1 MSRRHRQSPVVPIVF
16 LLLVFGRSAF
26 RFSYRTVRAIVR
38 SVTSGVSISLH
49 RLLEPSSILGS
60 VAIGVIIGLIFYYI
74 HFRKKSR
81 EEAAETD
88 TEEEEDEAP
97 AAPFCPPIMTNT
109 APDSDGEDYVP
120 PTYRQS
126 GS

>member
-1 MSRRHRQSPVVPIVF
+1 MSRRHRQNPVVPIVF

-49 RLLEPSSILGS
+49 KLLEPSSILGS
-60 VAIGVIIGLIFYYI
+60 VAIGVIIGLVFYYI
-74 HFRKKSR
+74 RYRKKSR
-81 EEAAETD
+81 EEAAEAD
-88 TEEEEDEAP
+88 TEDEEDEQAE
-97 AAPFCPPIMTNT
+97 PFCPPIITNT
-109 APDSDGEDYVP
+109 AADSSEEVYNP
-120 PTYRQS
+120 PMYRRS

>member
-26 RFSYRTVRAIVR
+26 KFSYRTVRAIVR
-38 SVTSGVSISLH
+38 SVTSGVSINLH
-49 RLLEPSSILGS
+49 KLLEPSSILGS
-60 VAIGVIIGLIFYYI
+60 VAIGVIIGLVFYYI
-74 HFRKKSR
+74 RYRKKSR
-81 EEAAETD
+81 EEAADAEAEI
-88 TEEEEDEAP
+88 EEEEQAE
-97 AAPFCPPIMTNT
+97 PFCPPIMTNT

>member
-38 SVTSGVSISLH
+38 SVTSGVSINLH
-49 RLLEPSSILGS
+49 KLLEPSSILGS
-60 VAIGVIIGLIFYYI
+60 VAIGVIIGLVFYYI
-74 HFRKKSR
+74 RYRKKSR
-81 EEAAETD
+81 EEDADAEAEI
-88 TEEEEDEAP
+88 EEEEQAE
-97 AAPFCPPIMTNT
+97 PFCPPIMTNT
-109 APDSDGEDYVP
+109 AADSSEEDYNP
-120 PTYRQS
+120 PTYRRS

>member
-38 SVTSGVSISLH
+38 SVTSGASINLH
-49 RLLEPSSILGS
+49 KLLEPSSILGS
-60 VAIGVIIGLIFYYI
+60 VAIGVIIGLVFYYI
-74 HFRKKSR
+74 RYRKKSR
-81 EEAAETD
+81 EEAADAEAEI
-88 TEEEEDEAP
+88 EEEEQAE
-97 AAPFCPPIMTNT
+97 PFCPPIMTNT
-109 APDSDGEDYVP
+109 AADSSEEDYNP
-120 PTYRQS
+120 PMYRRS